1 MAESEQTGMQL
12 ARTGPALGGSA
23 TALAGKTRAWLAA
36 MHPAR
41 RRQLGAAVLFGGAV
55 IAALFWYANRPDWRP
70 LYSGLES
77 KDLQQV
83 AQELSAA
90 NIPYQM
96 TEDGSGV
103 QVSAEQMDRARME
116 IATKGMP
123 QTGRMGF
130 ELFDKPNWVG
140 SEFDEKVNQNMVMPG
155 SASSASTTSAGLQIG
170 LGTKSTASEV
180 IMTQGDFNQTGNPLD
195 LAIQGSGFFQ
205 VQLPN
210 GTLGYTRDGNFSLNN
225 AGVVVDSH
233 GDQLLPAI
241 TIPSNAT
248 SVTISQYGVVSAT
261 LPGQTN
267 ASQLGTIQLANFPNP
282 GGLNSLGGNILQP
295 TSSSGNAITDTPGG
309 SSGMGTLQQGYLE
322 NSNVDVV
329 AEFVNMILA
338 QRAYESNSKVVHVA
352 DDMYSQINN
361 MVR

>member
-1 MAESEQTGMQL
+1 MIRALYTAASGMSAQQANLDTVANNL
-12 ARTGPALGGSA
+12 ANSA
-23 TALAGKTRAWLAA
+23 T
-36 MHPAR
+36 
-41 RRQLGAAVLFGGAV
+41 
-55 IAALFWYANRPDWRP
+55 
-70 LYSGLES
+70 SGF
-77 KDLQQV
+77 
-83 AQELSAA
+83 
-90 NIPYQM
+90 
-96 TEDGSGV
+96 
-103 QVSAEQMDRARME
+103 RARKM
-116 IATKGMP
+116 
-123 QTGRMGF
+123 QF
-130 ELFDKPNWVG
+130 EDMIY
-140 SEFDEKVNQNMVMPG
+140 QNMVMPG
-155 SASSASTTSAGLQIG
+155 SAASTSTTSAGLQIG

-180 IMTQGDFNQTGNPLD
+180 IMTQGDFKQTGNPID

-210 GTLGYTRDGNFSLNN
+210 GTIGYTRDGNFSLNN

-233 GDQLLPAI
+233 GNQLLPAI

-261 LPGQTN
+261 LPGQSN
-267 ASQLGTIQLANFPNP
+267 ASQLGTIQLATFPNP

-295 TSSSGNAITDTPGG
+295 TAASGNAITDTPGD

-329 AEFVNMILA
+329 AEFVNMIFA